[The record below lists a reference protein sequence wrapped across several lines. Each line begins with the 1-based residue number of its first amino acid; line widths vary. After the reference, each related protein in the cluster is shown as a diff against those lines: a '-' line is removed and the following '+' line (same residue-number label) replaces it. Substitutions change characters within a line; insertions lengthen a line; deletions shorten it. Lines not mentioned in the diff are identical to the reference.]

1 MTLLKQG
8 IENKSVIPTEMRKK
22 IDIDNHIETYS
33 VYKIKL
39 DQLYYNDQND
49 RIATWIGQY
58 KMENNIKSID
68 MSDITNYND
77 IIHGFITESNREA
90 LKNTQKNIKLIGQ
103 QEYGVVLADG
113 RIIDGNRRFTCL
125 RNIEKETGKT
135 QYFEAVILE
144 HDFVYNAKQIK
155 KLELRLQHGVD
166 EKVDYN
172 PVERLVGIYNDIV
185 DKELL
190 TVEEYADSVS
200 KTKGEIEVEVEK
212 AKLLV
217 EYLEFINAPNQF
229 HIARTM
235 NLSDPL
241 KELYVILKKCKDK
254 DVREDLKNVV
264 FSQFLIQP
272 FGDMTR
278 YIRKVKK
285 IASSSKFLNKYLE
298 EQLELTEK
306 VCDIIEELPTVTS
319 KEINEKIRTQEDIK
333 NAFTH
338 STDKWIN
345 KVDGDATRN
354 QPAKQAEKAYDSL
367 DLIDKNIFKKLSDDQ
382 KDDIRSKLDMIEE
395 IILSIRSELDV

>member
-22 IDIDNHIETYS
+22 IDIDNHVETYS

-49 RIATWIGQY
+49 RIATWISQY

-68 MSDITNYND
+68 MSDITHYNN
-77 IIHGFITESNREA
+77 IIHSFITESNREA
-90 LKNTQKNIKLIGQ
+90 LNNTQKNIKLIGQ

-135 QYFEAVILE
+135 QYFEAIILE
-144 HDFVYNAKQIK
+144 HDFVCNAKQIK

-200 KTKGEIEVEVEK
+200 KTKGEIEIEVEK

-217 EYLEFINAPNQF
+217 EYLEFINAPKQF

-241 KELYVILKKCKDK
+241 KELYVILKKCKDN

-264 FSQFLIQP
+264 FSQLLVQP

-278 YIRKVKK
+278 YMRKIKK
-285 IASSSKFLNKYLE
+285 IASN
-298 EQLELTEK
+298 
-306 VCDIIEELPTVTS
+306 
-319 KEINEKIRTQEDIK
+319 R
-333 NAFTH
+333 
-338 STDKWIN
+338 
-345 KVDGDATRN
+345 
-354 QPAKQAEKAYDSL
+354 
-367 DLIDKNIFKKLSDDQ
+367 
-382 KDDIRSKLDMIEE
+382 
-395 IILSIRSELDV
+395 